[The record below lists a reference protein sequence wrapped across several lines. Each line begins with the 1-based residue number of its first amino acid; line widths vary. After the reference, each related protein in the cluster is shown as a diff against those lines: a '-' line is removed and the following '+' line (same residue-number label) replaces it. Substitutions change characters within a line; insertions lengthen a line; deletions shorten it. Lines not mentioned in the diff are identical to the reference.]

1 MQPANPLL
9 LGASTPEGASPSE
22 RKRPF
27 DRVYSLGQWQG
38 RRLVQAGLTALVLH
52 SAVAIA
58 RLSDLREL
66 GDFARQVRA
75 SVRERFRQELQ
86 VGLEPEPEPP
96 PPPPEPEAP
105 PAEPEPPAAKPEP
118 RLEKP
123 VPRAAQPE
131 PPAPAAAQAGR
142 ILAAE
147 PDPDE
152 PLDLTGTTFVQGNA
166 DHYVGGVTASK
177 GTATQA
183 VRNPGARPDGV
194 SGGTGSAPAS
204 GVDRSRPAGVVAKNW
219 NCPFPP
225 GAERFNY
232 QLVKVAVTVGPDG
245 SALDVRVLSDPG
257 SGFGQEARQCAL
269 SKLSKKYVPALNR
282 EGVPIASTI
291 QIDVAFERR

>member
-1 MQPANPLL
+1 
-9 LGASTPEGASPSE
+9 
-22 RKRPF
+22 
-27 DRVYSLGQWQG
+27 
-38 RRLVQAGLTALVLH
+38 VLH
-52 SAVAIA
+52 SAVAVA

-66 GDFARQVRA
+66 GDFAREVRA

-86 VGLEPEPEPP
+86 VGLEPEPEPEPP
-96 PPPPEPEAP
+96 PPPPEPEPP

-118 RLEKP
+118 RPEKP
-123 VPRAAQPE
+123 APREAQPE

-147 PDPDE
+147 PDPEE

-194 SGGTGSAPAS
+194 PGGTGSAPAS

-269 SKLSKKYVPALNR
+269 SKVSKKYVPALNR

>member
-1 MQPANPLL
+1 MQPADQLL
-9 LGASTPEGASPSE
+9 LGASAPSDASRSE
-22 RKRPF
+22 RVTPF

-38 RRLVQAGLTALVLH
+38 RRLVQASLAALVLH
-52 SAVAIA
+52 SAIA
-58 RLSDLREL
+58 VSRLSDLREL

-75 SVRERFRQELQ
+75 NVRERFRQELQ
-86 VGLEPEPEPP
+86 VGLEPEPEPEPP

-105 PAEPEPPAAKPEP
+105 PEPPVAKPEP
-118 RLEKP
+118 RVEKP
-123 VPRAAQPE
+123 APRPAEPE

-177 GTATQA
+177 GTATKA
-183 VRNPGARPDGV
+183 VRSPTARPDGV
-194 SGGTGSAPAS
+194 TGGTGSAPAS
-204 GVDRSRPAGVVAKNW
+204 AVDHSRAAGVVAKNW

-225 GAERFNY
+225 EADRFNY
-232 QLVKVAVTVGPDG
+232 QVVKVAVTVGPDG

-257 SGFGQEARQCAL
+257 TGFGREARQCAL
-269 SKLSKKYVPALNR
+269 SQVSKKYYPALNR
-282 EGVPIASTI
+282 EGVAIASTI
-291 QIDVAFERR
+291 QIDVSFERR

>member
-1 MQPANPLL
+1 V
-9 LGASTPEGASPSE
+9 S
-22 RKRPF
+22 PF

-38 RRLVQAGLTALVLH
+38 RRLVQAGLAALVLH
-52 SAVAIA
+52 SAIA
-58 RLSDLREL
+58 VSRLSDPREL

-75 SVRERFRQELQ
+75 NVRERFRQELQ
-86 VGLEPEPEPP
+86 VGLEPEPEPEPELP
-96 PPPPEPEAP
+96 PTPPPEPEAP
-105 PAEPEPPAAKPEP
+105 PEPPVAKPEP
-118 RLEKP
+118 RVEKP
-123 VPRAAQPE
+123 APRPPEPE

-166 DHYVGGVTASK
+166 DHYVGGVTAAK
-177 GTATQA
+177 GTATRA
-183 VRNPGARPDGV
+183 VRNPTARPEGV
-194 SGGTGSAPAS
+194 PGGTGTAPAA

-225 GAERFNY
+225 EADRFNY
-232 QLVKVAVTVGPDG
+232 QVVKVAVTVAPDG

-257 SGFGQEARQCAL
+257 TGFGREARQCAL
-269 SKLSKKYVPALNR
+269 SQVSKKYYPALNR

-291 QIDVAFERR
+291 QIDVSFERR